1 MYALRLFHDRLQAN
15 AKGWLQTQHTMI
27 YAWQGSATVNGAAL
41 LTDAAIY
48 AQDVVHLEAGGEGAT
63 LWRWEVVPE
72 SDPLHL
78 ASGNGCASAL
88 RMSRRVKMFEMAPTS
103 RWLFRLDLIREAE
116 GSTGL
121 HCHPGSG
128 IRCLLSGEF
137 RTESEKGGSSESR
150 RPGDAWYE
158 EGAYPLVST
167 APPGVKTTF
176 LRGMIL
182 PPEFLNYGETATWIE
197 HRPTSMVTASGEPRW
212 KVYAQ
217 RVITLR

>member
-1 MYALRLFHDRLQAN
+1 MYALRLFHDTLQPN
-15 AKGWLQTQHTMI
+15 AKGWLETQHTMI
-27 YAWQGSATVNGAAL
+27 YGWKGAATVNGGAL
-41 LTDAAIY
+41 PADAAVY
-48 AQDVVHLEAGGEGAT
+48 AQDVVNLEACAEGAV
-63 LWRWEVVPE
+63 LWRWEVLPE
-72 SDPLHL
+72 TAPLHL
-78 ASGNGCASAL
+78 AKGDGISSTL
-88 RMSRRVKMFEMAPTS
+88 RMSRCVRMFEMAPTT

-128 IRCLLSGEF
+128 VRCLLSGEF
-137 RTESEKGGSSESR
+137 KTESEKGGSSESR
-150 RPGDAWYE
+150 NPGDAWYE

-197 HRPTSMVTASGEPRW
+197 RRPTAMLTATGEPRW